1 MPLSTCVAPLKTN
14 TVVDKRTA
22 PPACCQSFDCV
33 NNTSS
38 DIEIVYSG
46 KKRPSFLISPTYAV
60 GAVNADHTSKRTSS
74 KHGKLRFLVTPDPSE
89 VPSDTLAFAL
99 KRPRLSEE
107 EERIVLDSWKILR
120 EDTKRTGNV
129 TFLSMFNVYPE
140 MLPMFARYRGLSPES
155 IENTA
160 TIVEH
165 GMFVMSYV
173 EKTIARLEEHE
184 NLESI
189 LHEVG
194 DIHRQAGMR
203 REVLTKIIP
212 FFINAI
218 KPAFD
223 NWTEELERAW
233 VKFMRLMCHVICE
246 RMHP

>member
-1 MPLSTCVAPLKTN
+1 MPLSTCVAPLKTS

-22 PPACCQSFDCV
+22 PPACCHCFDSV
-33 NNTSS
+33 NNTS
-38 DIEIVYSG
+38 DTEIVYSG

-60 GAVNADHTSKRTSS
+60 GAVNADHTSKRTLN
-74 KHGKLRFLVTPDPSE
+74 KHGKLRFLVTPDLSE

-107 EERIVLDSWKILR
+107 EERIVLDSWKIIR

-129 TFLSMFNVYPE
+129 TFLSMFTVYPE

-194 DIHRQAGMR
+194 DIHRQARMR